1 MGRGPRIDVED
12 GYYHVMNR
20 GAAKQTTFYCDP
32 DRIEFGRLL
41 GVGYERFG
49 VVVHAYCLM
58 TNHFH
63 LLVHCPT
70 GGLSDYMHLVGSTF
84 VRHVNERA
92 GRDGPLF
99 RGRFRSIVVLDDRQ
113 LLATTRYIHRNPLAL
128 PGVDAAEKYRWSS
141 HRTYL
146 GWRHQ
151 PAWMRTD
158 VVLSHFDDVRGFANF
173 VSDDRLSA
181 NVGLG
186 GPARRS
192 DVAVVAPGIEL
203 ALDECSDQLASALQG
218 VARTLLVLYAT
229 RLPDDAVRALFMKQ
243 LGFDNASAASAATRR
258 ALRRAE
264 VDPALWQIVDRAVE
278 LVS

>member
-1 MGRGPRIDVED
+1 MGRAPRVDIED
-12 GYYHVMNR
+12 GCYHVMNR

-32 DRIEFGRLL
+32 DRVEFGRLL
-41 GVGYERFG
+41 GVGYDRFG

-63 LLVHCPT
+63 LLVHCPK

-113 LLATTRYIHRNPLAL
+113 LLATTRYIHRNALAL
-128 PGVDAAEKYRWSS
+128 PGVATADQYRWSS

-146 GWRHQ
+146 GCRRQ
-151 PAWMRTD
+151 PHWMRTD
-158 VVLSHFDDVRGFANF
+158 VVLSHFDDVRGFDDF
-173 VSDDRLSA
+173 VSDDRLPTA
-181 NVGLG
+181 VGLRG
-186 GPARRS
+186 VGRGC
-192 DVAVVAPGIEL
+192 DVAVVAPAIEL

-229 RLPDDAVRALFMKQ
+229 RLADLGVRALFMKQ
-243 LGFDNASAASAATRR
+243 LGFDDAPAASAATRR
-258 ALRRAE
+258 ALRRGA
-264 VDPALWQIVDRAVE
+264 VNPVLWRIVDRAVE